1 MYVSSSSNERSGQTV
16 RGDLTDL
23 DSEDDKKICQDDKRD
38 CDQDDDDDD
47 DDGDGGDDDDGVGD
61 GDDGDDEL
69 SSVPRDVGYMEGYE
83 KYGYEQEH
91 HQDHHHHHHH
101 HHHYLSHQNRVVIH
115 VGYPVITSASFVF
128 IASPVVINVDLLRF
142 IAICSIIPGIMIAF
156 LTVIKLS
163 IIRTIVTVI
172 CPFIFYTGNN
182 ITIGPLACSF

>member
-1 MYVSSSSNERSGQTV
+1 MMMMMMLMMMMIY
-16 RGDLTDL
+16 
-23 DSEDDKKICQDDKRD
+23 
-38 CDQDDDDDD
+38 DDDD

-69 SSVPRDVGYMEGYE
+69 SSVPRDVGYMKGYE

-91 HQDHHHHHHH
+91 HQDHHHHH

-142 IAICSIIPGIMIAF
+142 IAIYSIIPGIMIAF

-172 CPFIFYTGNN
+172 CPFIFYIGNN
-182 ITIGPLACSF
+182 ITMALWHAVSDSRSLWLSAQEVSWLHRLWAG